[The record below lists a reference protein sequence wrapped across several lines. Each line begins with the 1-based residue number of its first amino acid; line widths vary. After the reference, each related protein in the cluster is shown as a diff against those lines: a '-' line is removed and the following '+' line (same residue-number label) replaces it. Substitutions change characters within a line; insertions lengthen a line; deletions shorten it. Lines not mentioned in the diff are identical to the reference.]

1 MTSNDEPTGHNV
13 KLDDDDFVIDPS
25 KMKRKGQSTDTAPA
39 APSYSAFSPPPA
51 APSYS
56 AFSPPP
62 AMAPPPAMTP
72 PPSFAPPPPPPPPP
86 PPAPVQQTVVVDT
99 SGGMGMCA
107 AMMNQQNFQQ
117 SQATAQYQ
125 AQASVGLAQASID
138 KEIIE
143 KQFEKEDEH
152 WVKSFWRPA
161 MGWLYMLICFMDFVG
176 FPLLTIFL
184 PIIFKPFG
192 LIMPYTA
199 WTSLTLSNGGLI
211 HLAFGAILGVSAFSR
226 GNEKIAA
233 ATQSK

>member
-1 MTSNDEPTGHNV
+1 MASEDIATGHNA

-25 KMKRKGQSTDTAPA
+25 KMKRKSDIPD
-39 APSYSAFSPPPA
+39 
-51 APSYS
+51 
-56 AFSPPP
+56 
-62 AMAPPPAMTP
+62 MAPPPVMAP
-72 PPSFAPPPPPPPPP
+72 PPMPMSPPPPP
-86 PPAPVQQTVVVDT
+86 VTVIDT
-99 SGGMGMCA
+99 SGGMGMGA

-125 AQASVGLAQASID
+125 AQASVGLAEASID

-192 LIMPYTA
+192 LTMPYQA
-199 WTSLTLSNGGLI
+199 WQSLTLSNGGLI

-226 GNEKIAA
+226 GNEKIA
-233 ATQSK
+233 TINQSK